1 VKAKLKQVFKKTKFQ
16 ILVIGTILC
25 FAGYVISSLI
35 FFRDGK
41 VAQSNFIQLLDYVG
55 IVLGYLIG
63 CFSLSAGLIAY
74 LKRHD
79 IRRWL
84 YRSRFESTGEPFE
97 IDEEKVEAMVIPV
110 SRREQP
116 EWLLRWLNPKK
127 VALICTERTK
137 DTSREI
143 EEKFGNEVVFYPAKV
158 IKDPDDPDETR
169 QEIKHCLSRFKAEGI
184 HPTHIFVDT
193 TGGKVPMSIGAFLAA
208 EEEGVSSIY
217 LVGKVERNG
226 VMIVDDPENREHGR
240 PIFISN
246 HTQE

>member
-1 VKAKLKQVFKKTKFQ
+1 LELQKLNLVVTLVKNGALE
-16 ILVIGTILC
+16 
-25 FAGYVISSLI
+25 
-35 FFRDGK
+35 
-41 VAQSNFIQLLDYVG
+41 QLNTATDRAFLG
-55 IVLGYLIG
+55 IVYQKSFLLLIENDCSKNIKDLAKG
-63 CFSLSAGLIAY
+63 SLAAGLVAY
-74 LKRHD
+74 LKRDD

-84 YRSRFESTGEPFE
+84 YRSRFEPAGEPFE

-143 EEKFGNEVVFYPAKV
+143 EEKFGNKVVFYPAKV
-158 IKDPDDPDETR
+158 TKDPDDPDETR

-246 HTQE
+246 HTQA